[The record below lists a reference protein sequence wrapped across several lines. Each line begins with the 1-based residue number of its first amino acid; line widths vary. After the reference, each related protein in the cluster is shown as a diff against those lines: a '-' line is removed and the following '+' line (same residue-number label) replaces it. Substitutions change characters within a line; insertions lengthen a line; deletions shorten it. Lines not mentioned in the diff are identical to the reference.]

1 MPLAMQKIKKKKEET
16 GEVVFSREPKYT
28 VKDISEMLGLSKHA
42 IRYYDNENLLPYV
55 SRSESNIRLFSDY
68 DIQWLKTVNCLRYSG
83 LPIIQ
88 IKEYIKMCIQGDETI
103 ADRAKIIFQQE
114 KILEDKAKE
123 IKTQL
128 EIIRKK
134 KAYYEKL
141 LTEKGIDTCNPVNEI
156 KNDSLLNGC
165 LA

>member
-1 MPLAMQKIKKKKEET
+1 MSTGRQKVKKITEET
-16 GEVVFSREPKYT
+16 TETVYSREPKYT

-83 LPIIQ
+83 LSIAQ
-88 IKEYIKMCIQGDETI
+88 IKNYIKMCLQGDETI
-103 ADRAKIIFQQE
+103 IDRAKIIFQQE
-114 KILEDKAKE
+114 KVLEEKAKE
-123 IKTQL
+123 IAKQI
-128 EIIRKK
+128 EVIKYK

-141 LTEKGIDTCNPVNEI
+141 ILEKGIDKCNPFKEKDYI
-156 KNDSLLNGC
+156 LGKN
-165 LA
+165 